1 MNNDILLCGNPNV
14 GKSSIYNILTK
25 SHEHTG
31 NWTGKTVEVTS
42 KQIKNTKYKLIDLPG
57 IYSLSSL
64 SGEEIITRNT
74 LYFTCYEKI
83 IYVCD
88 ACNLEKN
95 LNLLLQISEINK
107 NIILCLN
114 MVDELNNK
122 QIEIDIEYLK
132 EILGIEIVQCSA
144 REKDGIKELFNSL
157 EKHSVFRYKFNYND
171 TIEKHISFIIDH
183 VEEPYKN
190 RFVAVKILEK
200 DIDFIETIEK
210 LNNDTILN
218 DDIKKYIMSIN
229 SEEIADSIAVSINDR
244 SKDICSL
251 VQIKNNEKTMSKL
264 DKIFSNKIYTIP
276 LMLVMIFAIF
286 LITIV
291 LANYPSE
298 LLSKLFIYFENI
310 LFKLSNILCI
320 PKIIYEPLIFG
331 VFRVVSFIVSVMF
344 PPLVIFFFLFT
355 YAEESG
361 ILPRIAFNLDKVCSK
376 ANCHGKQ
383 SLTICSGFGC
393 NACAIVGS
401 RIIDSKRDK
410 LLAILTNSFIPCN
423 GRFPMIIAII
433 SMFFVTSNNKILVA
447 LYLTLFVLFAISI
460 SLLTSFVLSKTILK
474 GYPGFFVL
482 ELPDYKKVKLSK
494 IIKTSFVYKSLSIL
508 KKAVLISLPAG
519 LIIYILTKINI
530 NNISLLVYISTFLN
544 PFAKL
549 LGLDGT
555 ILTSFILGIPANEIV
570 MPLMIMGYV
579 NESSVSLISNYFTIK
594 NILIDNNWTIVTA
607 MSTILFSIMHFP
619 CATTLSTIKSEVG
632 FKWMIYSFMIP
643 LLTGIMFLLI
653 LNIFI

>member
-64 SGEEIITRNT
+64 SDEEIITRNT

-157 EKHSVFRYKFNYND
+157 EKHSVFRYKFNYNY

-632 FKWMIYSFMIP
+632 FKWMIYSFIIP

>member
-64 SGEEIITRNT
+64 SDEEIITRNT

-320 PKIIYEPLIFG
+320 PKIIYEPLIF
-331 VFRVVSFIVSVMF
+331 
-344 PPLVIFFFLFT
+344 
-355 YAEESG
+355 
-361 ILPRIAFNLDKVCSK
+361 
-376 ANCHGKQ
+376 
-383 SLTICSGFGC
+383 
-393 NACAIVGS
+393 
-401 RIIDSKRDK
+401 
-410 LLAILTNSFIPCN
+410 
-423 GRFPMIIAII
+423 
-433 SMFFVTSNNKILVA
+433 
-447 LYLTLFVLFAISI
+447 
-460 SLLTSFVLSKTILK
+460 
-474 GYPGFFVL
+474 
-482 ELPDYKKVKLSK
+482 
-494 IIKTSFVYKSLSIL
+494 
-508 KKAVLISLPAG
+508 
-519 LIIYILTKINI
+519 
-530 NNISLLVYISTFLN
+530 
-544 PFAKL
+544 
-549 LGLDGT
+549 
-555 ILTSFILGIPANEIV
+555 
-570 MPLMIMGYV
+570 
-579 NESSVSLISNYFTIK
+579 
-594 NILIDNNWTIVTA
+594 
-607 MSTILFSIMHFP
+607 
-619 CATTLSTIKSEVG
+619 
-632 FKWMIYSFMIP
+632 
-643 LLTGIMFLLI
+643 
-653 LNIFI
+653 